1 MNLILNF
8 IFIFY
13 IGSTIGWLVELIFRR
28 IVHGKWVNP
37 GFLIGPYLPIYGFGL
52 CALTGIYLMFYNL
65 KLPSIIIIL
74 LMGAS
79 MTLIELIG
87 GLSFVNKP
95 VKLWDY
101 SNRWGNYKGIIC
113 PLFSLIWTIIGAIY
127 YYFIAGFI
135 IEKIEW
141 FHNNM
146 SFSFILGFF
155 SGIIIIDYIYST
167 KMLSKI
173 KKYAKE
179 NNIEIKT
186 ETLPAKK
193 VSDSETH
200 QLHVVIHPDINGFG
214 RLFGGRLLEWI
225 DEVAGATARRH
236 CGRDATTVAIDNLYF
251 KSGAYLNDII
261 VLIGKVTHV
270 GHTSMEVRV
279 DTYRE
284 EQDGTRHPI
293 NRAYFV
299 MVAMGDNGKP
309 TPVPGLILEN
319 EGERMEWDN
328 AIKRRELRLVRKKEG
343 F

>member
-1 MNLILNF
+1 M
-8 IFIFY
+8 
-13 IGSTIGWLVELIFRR
+13 E
-28 IVHGKWVNP
+28 
-37 GFLIGPYLPIYGFGL
+37 
-52 CALTGIYLMFYNL
+52 
-65 KLPSIIIIL
+65 
-74 LMGAS
+74 
-79 MTLIELIG
+79 IE
-87 GLSFVNKP
+87 S
-95 VKLWDY
+95 
-101 SNRWGNYKGIIC
+101 R
-113 PLFSLIWTIIGAIY
+113 
-127 YYFIAGFI
+127 
-135 IEKIEW
+135 
-141 FHNNM
+141 
-146 SFSFILGFF
+146 
-155 SGIIIIDYIYST
+155 
-167 KMLSKI
+167 
-173 KKYAKE
+173 
-179 NNIEIKT
+179 
-186 ETLPAKK
+186 K
-193 VSDSETH
+193 VSDSIVETVH
-200 QLHVVIHPDINGFG
+200 MVRPQHLNASD
-214 RLFGGRLLEWI
+214 RLFGGALMQWI

-319 EGERMEWDN
+319 EGEKMEWDN

>member
-1 MNLILNF
+1 MNTADTTEN
-8 IFIFY
+8 
-13 IGSTIGWLVELIFRR
+13 T
-28 IVHGKWVNP
+28 
-37 GFLIGPYLPIYGFGL
+37 
-52 CALTGIYLMFYNL
+52 
-65 KLPSIIIIL
+65 
-74 LMGAS
+74 
-79 MTLIELIG
+79 
-87 GLSFVNKP
+87 
-95 VKLWDY
+95 
-101 SNRWGNYKGIIC
+101 
-113 PLFSLIWTIIGAIY
+113 
-127 YYFIAGFI
+127 
-135 IEKIEW
+135 EK
-141 FHNNM
+141 
-146 SFSFILGFF
+146 
-155 SGIIIIDYIYST
+155 
-167 KMLSKI
+167 
-173 KKYAKE
+173 
-179 NNIEIKT
+179 KT
-186 ETLPAKK
+186 SALPAKE

-299 MVAMGDNGKP
+299 MVAMGDDGKP

-319 EGERMEWDN
+319 DGERMEWDN